1 MAVNVESI
9 GKLKYFAGIEQ
20 DRLAGLVSV
29 FNTKSYSKGQTIIA
43 EGDSGQALH
52 FVSSGVVK
60 LFKTSPEGKEQI
72 IEIIRPGESFNDIAI
87 FGNSTSPYSAQAL
100 GISTEILW
108 VHKDDVMSFIDKNWK
123 AARNALEVVAH
134 QARSLLV
141 LIEDL
146 SFKNVTGRVAK
157 ILLQNSAP
165 GPEGTQR
172 LTQYEMAAM
181 AGTAREVVG
190 RSLKSLEDSGA
201 IGIERHRIIVKNKDY
216 LRQLA
221 GLN

>member
-1 MAVNVESI
+1 MSINVESI

-20 DRLAGLVSV
+20 DRLSGLVPV

-123 AARNALEVVAH
+123 AGAECVGSG
-134 QARSLLV
+134 RS
-141 LIEDL
+141 
-146 SFKNVTGRVAK
+146 
-157 ILLQNSAP
+157 P
-165 GPEGTQR
+165 GPFTS
-172 LTQYEMAAM
+172 
-181 AGTAREVVG
+181 
-190 RSLKSLEDSGA
+190 RSNRGPFF
-201 IGIERHRIIVKNKDY
+201 
-216 LRQLA
+216 
-221 GLN
+221 